1 MQQRTPE
8 LMARA
13 GYIARGVV
21 HTIVGSF
28 AVVAALGS
36 GGRMLGM
43 RGALQ
48 SILIQPFGV
57 IMLLVVALGLLCFAA
72 WRIAQAALDVDQS
85 QFH

>member
-1 MQQRTPE
+1 
-8 LMARA
+8 
-13 GYIARGVV
+13 
-21 HTIVGSF
+21 
-28 AVVAALGS
+28 
-36 GGRMLGM
+36 MLGM